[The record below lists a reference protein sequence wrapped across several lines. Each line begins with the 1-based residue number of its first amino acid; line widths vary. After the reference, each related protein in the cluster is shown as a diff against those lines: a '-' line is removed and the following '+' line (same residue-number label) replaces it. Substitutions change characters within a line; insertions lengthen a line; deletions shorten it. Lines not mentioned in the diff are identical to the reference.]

1 MDRIAPN
8 DRPDTNTFIGNH
20 SLASASSTLG
30 RKISTLSWNGGG
42 GHNRSSS
49 PQNLSNT
56 PVSRFRSLGRIT
68 GYFILQIK

>member
-20 SLASASSTLG
+20 SLASSTLG
-30 RKISTLSWNGGG
+30 RKISTLSWSGG